1 MRRQIIDGR
10 RPQTKPSRATPDYR
24 SVILST
30 RATPGFST
38 LFPYGQ
44 HMESAEPTTRPT
56 SPQDTNRLAQS
67 IAEACLLRGTFTLRS
82 GRTSSYYLDKYKF
95 STRPELLGPV
105 ADLLAERA
113 QGLFSVH
120 PNASKRLA
128 GAELGGIPL
137 VTACALRLGL
147 PAVFVRNAKKD
158 YGTAKQLEGE
168 LDAGDVVVLFEDV
181 ATSGGQAIEA
191 AEDLK
196 AAGATVAGII
206 ATIDR
211 QEGARENI
219 ESAGFTFEAL
229 FTKADL
235 GVTD

>member
-1 MRRQIIDGR
+1 
-10 RPQTKPSRATPDYR
+10 
-24 SVILST
+24 
-30 RATPGFST
+30 
-38 LFPYGQ
+38 
-44 HMESAEPTTRPT
+44 MESPPATTRPT
-56 SPQDTNRLAQS
+56 PAHDTNDLALR

-113 QGLFSVH
+113 RALLAGH
-120 PNASKRLA
+120 PDVPHRLA

-137 VTACALRLGL
+137 VTACSLRLGL
-147 PAVFVRNAKKD
+147 PAIFVRNAKKD
-158 YGTAKQLEGE
+158 YGTAKQVEGE
-168 LDAGDVVVLFEDV
+168 LNNGDAIVFFEDV
-181 ATSGGQAIEA
+181 ATSGGQALEA
-191 AEDLK
+191 ARDLQ
-196 AAGATVAGII
+196 AAGATVAGIV

-219 ESAGFTFEAL
+219 EAAGFTFEAL